1 MPRRRKTPG
10 VPVRV
15 DEDADA
21 PMVAAP
27 QVQLHKGHR
36 IGRYVV
42 MRQLGRGGMGVVYGA
57 IDPELGR
64 RVAIKIVHDATTQPG
79 KQYSARLRREALAL
93 ARLDHPNIVS
103 IHDIGVTRHGTFV
116 AMEYVRGQSVRRW
129 LRDSPRDWRE
139 ILGVFMEA
147 GRGLAAAHAAGL
159 VHRDFKPSNVMVTH
173 DGRTK
178 VLDFGLARGTPSD
191 DPWLCTGEDSLLC
204 KRMTRADT
212 IVGTTGYMPPEQLL
226 GSEVGP
232 LSDQFS
238 FCVALFEALHGERP
252 WDGKD
257 PIDQARAYTQGRRT
271 KVKPRRDV
279 PASVRAA
286 IERGM
291 SLQPSDRFPSMSAL
305 LEAIG
310 TRPRRR
316 LRTVLSV
323 LALLG
328 TAWVGAS
335 LGAWVDTE
343 PSDQACTRAS
353 IATGST
359 VSEP

>member
-1 MPRRRKTPG
+1 
-10 VPVRV
+10 VRV
-15 DEDADA
+15 DDDL
-21 PMVAAP
+21 PPPSVRP
-27 QVQLHKGHR
+27 FGPLLHKGDR
-36 IGRYVV
+36 IARYIV
-42 MRQLGRGGMGVVYGA
+42 MRQLGHGGMGIVYGA

-64 RVAIKIVHDATTQPG
+64 RVAIKLVRSTAGQHYG
-79 KQYSARLRREALAL
+79 ARLRREALAL

-103 IHDIGVTRHGTFV
+103 IYDIGVTRRGTFV
-116 AMEYVRGQSVRRW
+116 AMEYVRGLSVRKW
-129 LRDSPRDWRE
+129 LRESPRPWQE
-139 ILGVFMEA
+139 ILRVFVEA

-159 VHRDFKPSNVMVTH
+159 VHRDFKPSNVMITRE
-173 DGRTK
+173 GRAK

-191 DPWLCTGEDSLLC
+191 DPWLCSGAESLLC
-204 KRMTRADT
+204 RRMTKADT
-212 IVGTTGYMPPEQLL
+212 IVGTTGYMSPEQLL

-238 FCVALFEALHGERP
+238 FSVALFEALHGERP

-271 KVKPRRDV
+271 AVKPRRDV
-279 PASVRAA
+279 PAAVRAT

-291 SLQPSDRFPSMSAL
+291 SLQPSDRFPSMLAL
-305 LEAIG
+305 LEAL
-310 TRPRRR
+310 TTPPRRR

-335 LGAWVDTE
+335 LGAWARAD
-343 PSDQACTRAS
+343 PPAQACTSPSLAR
-353 IATGST
+353 G
-359 VSEP
+359 P

>member
-1 MPRRRKTPG
+1 
-10 VPVRV
+10 VPVPV
-15 DEDADA
+15 DDNVGPPLLARHEELLRRGD
-21 PMVAAP
+21 
-27 QVQLHKGHR
+27 R
-36 IGRYVV
+36 IARYIV
-42 MRQLGRGGMGVVYGA
+42 MRQLGHGGMGIVYGA

-64 RVAIKIVHDATTQPG
+64 RVAIKLVRSSPG
-79 KQYSARLRREALAL
+79 KQYGARLRREALAL

-103 IHDIGVTRHGTFV
+103 IYDIGTTRRGTFV
-116 AMEYVRGQSVRRW
+116 AMEYVRGTSVRRW
-129 LRDSPRDWRE
+129 LRESPRSWQE
-139 ILGVFMEA
+139 ILRVFVEA

-159 VHRDFKPSNVMVTH
+159 VHRDFKPSNVMVTRE
-173 DGRTK
+173 GRAK
-178 VLDFGLARGTPSD
+178 VLDFGLARGTPTD
-191 DPWLCTGEDSLLC
+191 DPWLSSGNDSLLSR
-204 KRMTRADT
+204 RMTKADT

-271 KVKPRRDV
+271 AVKPRRDV
-279 PASVRAA
+279 PASLRAA

-291 SLQPSDRFPSMSAL
+291 SLQPSDRFPSMLAL
-305 LEAIG
+305 VDALAAP
-310 TRPRRR
+310 PRRR

-335 LGAWVDTE
+335 LGAWVKAE
-343 PSDQACTRAS
+343 PPEQACTRAS
-353 IATGST
+353 LSTG
-359 VSEP
+359 P